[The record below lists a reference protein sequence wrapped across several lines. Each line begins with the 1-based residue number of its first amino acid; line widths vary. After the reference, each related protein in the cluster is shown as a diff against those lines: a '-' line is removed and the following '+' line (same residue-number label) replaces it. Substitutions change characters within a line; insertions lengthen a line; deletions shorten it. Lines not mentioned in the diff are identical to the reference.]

1 MTPASPPPQFRRFKD
16 KSMNTARC
24 FAVTAFA
31 SLAAAMPLVFDPTPG
46 HAAEIKEFAAHDR
59 SLLAPAASR
68 AVSEVEGLIAQGREA
83 LKRGDLDAATS
94 ALDAAITLDS
104 ADARA
109 LHSRGVVR
117 MLKRDYDGAIVD
129 LDRALSID
137 ANDFEAFRV
146 RGNIWFLKRDRDRA
160 INDYNRAID
169 INPHDSV
176 AYLLRGIYWIAQNN
190 RAKAI
195 WDLDRAIAEDPRSV
209 EAYLQRGLLHEYEK
223 KFDLAFADYDA
234 AIGVSP
240 YNVRAYT
247 RRAGIWLQRGPSEEN
262 LNRAIADL
270 QQAVRVNSSDQQAK
284 GQLQQMIAMKELLQK
299 AKSENRSETK
309 VGTKAE
315 AE

>member
-1 MTPASPPPQFRRFKD
+1 MT
-16 KSMNTARC
+16 TARC
-24 FAVTAFA
+24 FAVMALA
-31 SLAAAMPLVFDPTPG
+31 SLAAAMPLVFDSSPG
-46 HAAEIKEFAAHDR
+46 HSADIKEFAAHDR
-59 SLLAPAASR
+59 SLLVPAASR
-68 AVSEVEGLIAQGREA
+68 AVSEVEGLIAQGREG
-83 LKRGDLDAATS
+83 LKRGDLDTATS
-94 ALDAAITLDS
+94 ALDAAIASDPVNAL
-104 ADARA
+104 A

-117 MLKRDYDGAIVD
+117 MLKRDYDGAIAD
-129 LDRALSID
+129 LDKALAID
-137 ANDFEAFRV
+137 ANDFEGYRV
-146 RGNIWFLKRDRDRA
+146 RGNVWFLKRDRDRA
-160 INDYNRAID
+160 ISDYNRAID

-176 AYLLRGIYWIAQNN
+176 AYLLRSIYWIAQNS

-195 WDLDRAIAEDPRSV
+195 LDLDRAIAEDPRSV
-209 EAYLQRGLLHEYEK
+209 EAYLQRGLLYEYEK

-234 AIGVSP
+234 VIGISP

-270 QQAVRVNSSDQQAK
+270 QQAVRVNSGDQLAK

-309 VGTKAE
+309 AANRMGSKAD

>member
-1 MTPASPPPQFRRFKD
+1 MS
-16 KSMNTARC
+16 TARC
-24 FAVTAFA
+24 FAVTALA
-31 SLAAAMPLVFDPTPG
+31 SLATAMPLVFDRSLAW
-46 HAAEIKEFAAHDR
+46 AADVKDIAPHDR
-59 SLLAPAASR
+59 SLIVPTASKAASELE
-68 AVSEVEGLIAQGREA
+68 ALIAQGREA
-83 LKRGDLDAATS
+83 LRRGDLDAATS

-104 ADARA
+104 ANARA

-117 MLKRDYDGAIVD
+117 MLKRDYDGAIAD
-129 LDRALSID
+129 LDKALSID
-137 ANDFEAFRV
+137 ANDFEGYRV
-146 RGNIWFLKRDRDRA
+146 RGNVWFLKRERDRA
-160 INDYNRAID
+160 ISDYNQAID

-190 RAKAI
+190 RAKAVL
-195 WDLDRAIAEDPRSV
+195 DLDRAIAEDPRSV
-209 EAYLQRGLLHEYEK
+209 EAYLQRGLLYEYEK

-284 GQLQQMIAMKELLQK
+284 GQLQQMIAMRELLQK
-299 AKSENRSETK
+299 AKSENK

>member
-1 MTPASPPPQFRRFKD
+1 MS
-16 KSMNTARC
+16 TARC
-24 FAVTAFA
+24 LAVTAFA
-31 SLAAAMPLVFDPTPG
+31 SLAAAMPLVFDPAPG
-46 HAAEIKEFAAHDR
+46 HAADIKEFAAHDR
-59 SLLAPAASR
+59 SLLAPSASR
-68 AVSEVEGLIAQGREA
+68 AVSEIEGLIAQGREA
-83 LKRGDLDAATS
+83 LKRGDLDTATT
-94 ALDAAITLDS
+94 TLDT
-104 ADARA
+104 ALTLDPANALA
-109 LHSRGVVR
+109 LHCRGVAR
-117 MLKRDYDGAIVD
+117 MLKRNYDGAIAD
-129 LDRALSID
+129 LDKALSID
-137 ANDFEAFRV
+137 ANDFEGYRV
-146 RGNIWFLKRDRDRA
+146 RGNVWFLKRDRDRA
-160 INDYNRAID
+160 ISDYNRAID

-176 AYLLRGIYWIAQNN
+176 TYLLRGIYWVAQNN

-195 WDLDRAIAEDPRSV
+195 LELDRAIAEDPRSV
-209 EAYLQRGLLHEYEK
+209 EAYLQRGLLYEYEK

-299 AKSENRSETK
+299 AKSGNRSETK
-309 VGTKAE
+309 VGKAD

>member
-1 MTPASPPPQFRRFKD
+1 
-16 KSMNTARC
+16 
-24 FAVTAFA
+24 
-31 SLAAAMPLVFDPTPG
+31 
-46 HAAEIKEFAAHDR
+46 
-59 SLLAPAASR
+59 
-68 AVSEVEGLIAQGREA
+68 
-83 LKRGDLDAATS
+83 
-94 ALDAAITLDS
+94 
-104 ADARA
+104 
-109 LHSRGVVR
+109 

-129 LDRALSID
+129 LDKALSID
-137 ANDFEAFRV
+137 ADDFEAYRV

-160 INDYNRAID
+160 ISDYNRTID

-195 WDLDRAIAEDPRSV
+195 LDLDHAIAEDPRSV
-209 EAYLQRGLLHEYEK
+209 EAYLQRGLLYEYEK

-299 AKSENRSETK
+299 AKSESK
-309 VGTKAE
+309 LGTKAE